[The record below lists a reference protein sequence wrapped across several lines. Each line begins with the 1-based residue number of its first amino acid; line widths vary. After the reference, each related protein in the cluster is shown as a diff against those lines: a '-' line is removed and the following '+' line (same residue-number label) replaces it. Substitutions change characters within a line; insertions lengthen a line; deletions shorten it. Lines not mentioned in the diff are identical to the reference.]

1 MKRNGLTIKDGLV
14 VLHDIPA
21 SYRMYS
27 SACSW
32 CKFFD
37 SSKFL
42 CAAYRE
48 AIPDKFLDGSTIHK
62 TIEPGQEGNFV
73 FTPKS
78 QDIPQ
83 FLK

>member
-1 MKRNGLTIKDGLV
+1 MHKMKKDFTI
-14 VLHDIPA
+14 HDIPV
-21 SYRMYS
+21 SYHMYS

-37 SSKFL
+37 SDKFL
-42 CAAYRE
+42 CAAYKE
-48 AIPDKFLDGSTIHK
+48 AIPDKFLDGSSVHR
-62 TIEPGQEGNFV
+62 TIEPSQDGDFI

-78 QDIPQ
+78 GHDLPP